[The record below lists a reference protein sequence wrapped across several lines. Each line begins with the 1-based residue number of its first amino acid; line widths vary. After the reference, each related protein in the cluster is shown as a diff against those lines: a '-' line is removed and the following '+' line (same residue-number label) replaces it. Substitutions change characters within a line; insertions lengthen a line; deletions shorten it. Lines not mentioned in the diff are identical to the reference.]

1 MKMFCSHV
9 KNGRLIFP
17 LQFWI
22 NEKSEILIIKNFTVM
37 DNKTLSIV
45 SYITIFGWL
54 ISFVLGKDK
63 PNSLLKYHLKQ
74 SLGLVIFSILL
85 SVIINVLFM
94 VIKTNILGIFGLLPL
109 VLAIIGIIN
118 AANEVE
124 KPLPL
129 IGKMFED
136 KFSFIG

>member
-1 MKMFCSHV
+1 
-9 KNGRLIFP
+9 
-17 LQFWI
+17 
-22 NEKSEILIIKNFTVM
+22 M

-54 ISFVLGKDK
+54 ISFIVGKEK
-63 PNSLLKYHLKQ
+63 ANGLLRYHLKQ
-74 SLGLVIFSILL
+74 SLGLIIFSIIL
-85 SVIINVLFM
+85 SVILRILISVTQMGVF
-94 VIKTNILGIFGLLPL
+94 NILGVLPL
-109 VLAIIGIIN
+109 ILIIIGAIN

-129 IGKMFED
+129 IGKMVED

>member
-1 MKMFCSHV
+1 
-9 KNGRLIFP
+9 
-17 LQFWI
+17 
-22 NEKSEILIIKNFTVM
+22 M

-54 ISFVLGKDK
+54 ISFIVGKEK
-63 PNSLLKYHLKQ
+63 ANSLLRYHLKQ
-74 SLGLVIFSILL
+74 SLGLIIFSIIL
-85 SVIINVLFM
+85 SIILRILISVTQMGIL
-94 VIKTNILGIFGLLPL
+94 NIIGIVPL
-109 VLAIIGIIN
+109 VLIIIGAIN

-129 IGKMFED
+129 IGKMVED